1 MSTAEMVR
9 VVEAAVADLAA
20 CTDGELVEAL
30 AATERVRSAMAAH
43 AAALTAACDHR
54 QVWAGDGAASPAVWV
69 AHQCDQPVADARR
82 HLRHARRLEDMPE
95 TRAAFEAGAIG
106 EAKAAML
113 AAARTDRLAS
123 EFDRCE
129 PHLVASAKVL
139 TCDQLAKVLTR
150 WRLIARDAVDPDIA
164 SAPDGDD
171 PQSRPSEVFLSQTLA
186 GRYVLSGD
194 LTAEDG
200 AVLAHGI
207 EAANRAL
214 FHRGARLS
222 DGAELEPAQR
232 RAVGLVETFKRGI
245 TADPDRSGAQPL
257 VLATVDLGLLTR
269 QAERQALRGR
279 RRAPALGDGPDAR
292 RRPPDVGLR
301 DGPPTAEEHRRT
313 ATRVAELV
321 SLRCTHRGEPP
332 PRTRRPVTAPGTTS
346 RHTQRAAVR
355 RDDHGHA
362 VLKVRDLA
370 DPFDLEGL
378 ALVRAPDPADP
389 FDLGLCEITGAGPIP
404 VDAARRLA
412 CNGRV
417 ARLVLGAD
425 GTILDHGRAVRLATR
440 EQRQALVVRDR
451 GCVFPGCDRAPGWC
465 EAHHLDFFE
474 DGGLTDLTNLALV
487 CSHHHHLVHEG
498 GWTLERTATGWVAT
512 SATGRRLHRA
522 IPI

>member
-1 MSTAEMVR
+1 MH
-9 VVEAAVADLAA
+9 
-20 CTDGELVEAL
+20 DGWR
-30 AATERVRSAMAAH
+30 TCPDR
-43 AAALTAACDHR
+43 
-54 QVWAGDGAASPAVWV
+54 
-69 AHQCDQPVADARR
+69 
-82 HLRHARRLEDMPE
+82 
-95 TRAAFEAGAIG
+95 RAAFEAGAIG

-214 FHRGARLS
+214 FHHGARLS
-222 DGAELEPAQR
+222 DGAEFEPAQR

-279 RRAPALGDGPDAR
+279 RRAPDAR
-292 RRPPDVGLR
+292 RW
-301 DGPPTAEEHRRT
+301 
-313 ATRVAELV
+313 
-321 SLRCTHRGEPP
+321 
-332 PRTRRPVTAPGTTS
+332 TRRPQTTTRCRPMAGTARQRPKNTGGPPHGLPSSCPYVAHIAANHPHGPGDRS
-346 RHTQRAAVR
+346 PHPEPRA
-355 RDDHGHA
+355 GT
-362 VLKVRDLA
+362 
-370 DPFDLEGL
+370 PS
-378 ALVRAPDPADP
+378 
-389 FDLGLCEITGAGPIP
+389 GP
-404 VDAARRLA
+404 
-412 CNGRV
+412 
-417 ARLVLGAD
+417 
-425 GTILDHGRAVRLATR
+425 
-440 EQRQALVVRDR
+440 Q
-451 GCVFPGCDRAPGWC
+451 
-465 EAHHLDFFE
+465 
-474 DGGLTDLTNLALV
+474 
-487 CSHHHHLVHEG
+487 
-498 GWTLERTATGWVAT
+498 
-512 SATGRRLHRA
+512 
-522 IPI
+522 